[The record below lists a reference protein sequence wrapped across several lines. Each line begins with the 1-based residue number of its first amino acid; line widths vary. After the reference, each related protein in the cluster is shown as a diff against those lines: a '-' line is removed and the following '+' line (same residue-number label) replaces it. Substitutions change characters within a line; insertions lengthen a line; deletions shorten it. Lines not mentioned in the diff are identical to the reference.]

1 MQILFTNQLHIWCRH
16 LKSSAHGMIIRVSYN
31 NTNKVIAVETSN
43 NEVATKTSR
52 QNAFSIFKLQCY
64 GTLSTFHV
72 PKKSFNVD
80 NMFCVTS
87 KLQFSRKLYIIYL
100 INQCRRLTS
109 VVTLKITCC
118 KNMFCKTL
126 SKRVYQNQLL
136 IKRV

>member
-1 MQILFTNQLHIWCRH
+1 M
-16 LKSSAHGMIIRVSYN
+16 VSYN

-72 PKKSFNVD
+72 SKKNHAMSTTCLVLPVSFN
-80 NMFCVTS
+80 
-87 KLQFSRKLYIIYL
+87 FSELYIIYL

-118 KNMFCKTL
+118 KRCINMFCKTL